1 MAIYFRVHE
10 DKHSTDP
17 YAGHLYDKYFGP
29 ADPGDLDP
37 SDVIY
42 KMTPAQW
49 EQISR
54 FRPSAVYFLVHPDKS
69 NRDLR
74 EGILYDDEFTPVT
87 LADIPQG
94 DILLLPATQ
103 DEFQVVQ
110 DWR

>member
-1 MAIYFRVHE
+1 MPIYFRVHE

-17 YAGHLYDKYFGP
+17 YTGHLYDKHFNP
-29 ADPGDLDP
+29 VEPGDLDA

-42 KMTPAQW
+42 KMTPPQW
-49 EQISR
+49 EQISK

-69 NRDLR
+69 NRDLAA
-74 EGILYDDEFTPVT
+74 GILYDDEFSPVA
-87 LADIPQG
+87 LSDIPGG

-110 DWR
+110 DFR